1 MDRKARK
8 SIPPSAFRRYGLFI
22 LHPDQLRNDSETSG
36 KADNDSGEI
45 TTERDT
51 VVSAHVKVG
60 PGSSRV
66 KVLKQYHVLDIH
78 DKYTEMLTWMTAR
91 TISRLLRDNEVK
103 DVVGKLKRV

>member
-1 MDRKARK
+1 M
-8 SIPPSAFRRYGLFI
+8 
-22 LHPDQLRNDSETSG
+22 
-36 KADNDSGEI
+36 
-45 TTERDT
+45 TERDT

-103 DVVGKLKRV
+103 DVAGTRLHSREKGLRPCIG